1 MCGIRYMWY
10 MSSFYSIVVKM
21 LCLCE
26 GHGENET

>member
-1 MCGIRYMWY
+1 MFGIRYMWY
-10 MSSFYSIVVKM
+10 MSSFYIVKM